1 MEFVKLRELLIND
14 TKNPEYDVGIST
26 KSEFLEFNIL
36 NKIPFINEK
45 KQLSIIASRPGM
57 GKSTFM
63 LQLATTCALIGNLPC
78 YIFSLKETKEE
89 IGCFKGNLTVNKT
102 DDMIKQEKV
111 LEFAN
116 SVNGYYWYLDG
127 YEYAYIYTE
136 IVEEYGEV
144 LSRSKFHFAKTD
156 VEDTL
161 NLFSVKGENYTPE
174 YLREGFADPDDTIF
188 YETYLMKD
196 DAYLITGN
204 LKHFPS
210 EPRIVSPADIIH
222 IISLLE
228 KANNHILSEPQA
240 EYISDTKKI
249 KLQRAWE
256 AIERMRA
263 SAAANG
269 IADMS
274 MEEIDEE
281 IRLAR
286 ENRKA

>member
-1 MEFVKLRELLIND
+1 MTLHAVIDTNILVSAMLTSNPASPTKGVLDQVRKGNVTPMIND
-14 TKNPEYDVGIST
+14 
-26 KSEFLEFNIL
+26 
-36 NKIPFINEK
+36 
-45 KQLSIIASRPGM
+45 
-57 GKSTFM
+57 
-63 LQLATTCALIGNLPC
+63 
-78 YIFSLKETKEE
+78 
-89 IGCFKGNLTVNKT
+89 
-102 DDMIKQEKV
+102 
-111 LEFAN
+111 
-116 SVNGYYWYLDG
+116 
-127 YEYAYIYTE
+127 E

-210 EPRIVSPADIIH
+210 ESRIVSPADIIH